1 MSTWSNLK
9 IELITP
15 GDQVNT
21 WGETTNNNFEYA
33 IGEAITGSAV
43 VPFSSADV
51 TLTLTNSNLSQTAR
65 NLRLELTGTSGGAR
79 QLILGSGCQIEKQYI
94 IKNSLADAVTVKNT
108 TGTGITVPAGKSMIL
123 FNEGVNVVET
133 VTTYT
138 GTVDLASQVT
148 GTLPVANGGTGATTL
163 TGIVKGSGTSA
174 FSAATAGTDY
184 TSPTGTENLS
194 NKTITS
200 STLNSTVIGG
210 SSAAAGTF
218 TGITDTGNLTFSGS
232 GARILGDY
240 TNATITN
247 RSSFQTSTVNGATGI
262 YCLPN
267 GSATSASWQVAN
279 AADPTN
285 ASKILI
291 ATNGSTDV
299 QLVSGRNGSGT
310 YLPLSFYTNGTLAA
324 QLDTS
329 ANLTTY
335 GTISDV
341 AGNVRSS
348 PINDKTSNYT
358 LTAADNGKTISIT
371 TGGIVVPAS
380 ILSVG
385 MMIGIFNN
393 SSSSQSITTGA
404 VTCYLAGTALTGT
417 RTLAQRGLATILCVA
432 SNTFVIS
439 GTGLS

>member
-1 MSTWSNLK
+1 MSSWSDLK

-21 WGETTNNNFEYA
+21 WGDTTNNNFQYA

-51 TLTLTNSNLSQTAR
+51 TLTLTNSNLAQTAR

-108 TGTGITVPAGKSMIL
+108 TGTGISVPAGKSMIL
-123 FNEGVNVVET
+123 FNDGVNVVET
-133 VTTYT
+133 ATNYT
-138 GTVDLASQVT
+138 GTVSLTSQVT
-148 GTLPVANGGTGATTL
+148 GILPVANGGSGTNTI
-163 TGIVKGSGTSA
+163 TGIIKGSGTSA

-184 TSPTGTENLS
+184 TTPTGTENLS
-194 NKTITS
+194 NKTITA
-200 STLNSTVIGG
+200 STLNNSVIGG
-210 SSAAAGTF
+210 ATPAAATF
-218 TGITDTGNLTFSGS
+218 TGITDSGNLTFSGT

-240 TNATITN
+240 TNATVTN
-247 RSSFQTSTVNGATGI
+247 RSSFQTSTVNGTTGI

-267 GSATSASWQVAN
+267 GTSNAASWQATN
-279 AADPTN
+279 NSDPTN

-310 YLPLSFYTNGTLAA
+310 YLPLSFYTNGALAA
-324 QLDTS
+324 QLDNS
-329 ANLTTY
+329 ANFSVL
-335 GTISDV
+335 GTSSDV
-341 AGNVRSS
+341 AGNLRSS
-348 PINDKTSNYT
+348 PINDKTANYT
-358 LTAADNGKTISIT
+358 LLATDNGKTISIT

-380 ILSVG
+380 VLSVG
-385 MMIGIFNN
+385 MMVGIFNN
-393 SSSSQSITTGA
+393 SASSQTITTGA
-404 VTCYLAGTALTGT
+404 VTCYLAGTATTGT
-417 RTLAQRGLATILCVA
+417 RTLAQRGLATLLCVA
-432 SNTFVIS
+432 SNVFVIS